1 MRTCGFEKIERPF
14 NNYFDLAVSNIPFG
28 DIAVFDAEF
37 QRSDSFGR
45 RSAQKTIHNYFF
57 LKGLDAVRDG
67 GIVAFITS
75 QGVLNST
82 KTSVRN
88 ELFSQANL
96 VSAIRLPN
104 NLFTDNAGTEVGSD
118 LIVLQKNLSKKEMSQ
133 DERLMTVIQTDTKTD
148 LTDNAYFIH
157 HPERIVHTMAKL
169 DTDPTGSPL
178 WFICTRARQQASPG
192 ICAVCST
199 RISITGLPCACIRV
213 QSGRQERKKKLPFK
227 IK

>member
-1 MRTCGFEKIERPF
+1 MARIKGGLNAKKKHNRVLKLAKGYRGARSKQYRVAKQSVMRALTSAYAGRKQKKRQFRQLWIARINAAARMNGLSYSKF
-14 NNYFDLAVSNIPFG
+14 MYGLKLAGVELN
-28 DIAVFDAEF
+28 
-37 QRSDSFGR
+37 
-45 RSAQKTIHNYFF
+45 F

-118 LIVLQKNLSKKEMSQ
+118 LIVLQKNLSKKEI
-133 DERLMTVIQTDTKTD
+133 D
-148 LTDNAYFIH
+148 
-157 HPERIVHTMAKL
+157 
-169 DTDPTGSPL
+169 
-178 WFICTRARQQASPG
+178 
-192 ICAVCST
+192 
-199 RISITGLPCACIRV
+199 
-213 QSGRQERKKKLPFK
+213 
-227 IK
+227 